1 MIGLVESD
9 KLSPLILKVNS
20 RLSHGKLEYF
30 NAFIIMHGYEE
41 VTLNMIGFNADDEP
55 VWEIIKCL

>member
-9 KLSPLILKVNS
+9 KLSPMTLNVNS
-20 RLSHGKLEYF
+20 RIRHGQLEYL
-30 NAFIIMHGYEE
+30 NAFIKMHGYEE